1 MILFFRRT
9 AGWYGIAWPA
19 IVDIVGMG
27 NRRVDGEIFY
37 LVAEWMETLDFLT
50 ILSIR
55 ISRILIENTR
65 EIRDF
70 LENWIIHIFLKT
82 RFGQR
87 YMEIYKILDFL
98 ENPLIKIF

>member
-1 MILFFRRT
+1 
-9 AGWYGIAWPA
+9 
-19 IVDIVGMG
+19 MG

-70 LENWIIHIFLKT
+70 LEN
-82 RFGQR
+82 
-87 YMEIYKILDFL
+87 
-98 ENPLIKIF
+98 

>member
-1 MILFFRRT
+1 
-9 AGWYGIAWPA
+9 
-19 IVDIVGMG
+19 
-27 NRRVDGEIFY
+27 
-37 LVAEWMETLDFLT
+37 METLDFLT

-55 ISRILIENTR
+55 IFRILI

-82 RFGQR
+82 TFGQR